1 MGMVISILG
10 TSGAFKN
17 KENPCLPDKDEKKKI
32 KYQSAKYN
40 SQVLSK
46 LSGEYKNATEFLL
59 ENYDDKFVFIG
70 TKCAIKFQK
79 KVLQS
84 SLKNKDV
91 EFVSIEDDS
100 LDDIF
105 EKILELL
112 QENDDVI
119 LDITHGF
126 RHQPIMAIFASTL
139 SQFLE
144 RKDLK
149 IIFAKEIVMFKEYT
163 YIYLD
168 EYIEITQISL
178 LLTGFIR
185 TLNFIPVKSMKLL
198 NNEVFEEFSESLLSN
213 DMRGVEIN
221 YKRLKDELTRLQ
233 KNKELKHISK
243 LIHKVEEELKLLDML
258 PFFESYQKYILLSK
272 LTVEK
277 NYLIVSLAY
286 IFESVREY
294 CSYQF
299 RDVCKTIEFKDDY
312 ERNHAV
318 MGTIG
323 GFKKDNKIV
332 EHHTKIIK
340 LNKQEFRKVNKLYQ
354 KIRKRRNDLAHINKT
369 KNFATIKEDLEKI
382 IKDVEALFNSTILN
396 EVHY

>member
-1 MGMVISILG
+1 MVISILG
-10 TSGAFKN
+10 TSGAYRIQGK
-17 KENPCLPDKDEKKKI
+17 PCLPAKDEKKKI

-40 SQVLSK
+40 SEVLAK
-46 LSGEYKNATEFLL
+46 PSGEYKNATEFLL
-59 ENYDDKFVFIG
+59 ESYDDKFVFIG
-70 TKCAIKFQK
+70 TACAIKFQK
-79 KVLQS
+79 KILKS

-112 QENDDVI
+112 QVNDDVI

-185 TLNFIPVKSMKLL
+185 TLNFIPVKSMRLL
-198 NNEVFEEFSESLLSN
+198 KNEVFEDFSESLLSN
-213 DMRGVEIN
+213 DMRGVEKN
-221 YKRLKDELTRLQ
+221 YALLKSELSRLQ
-233 KNKELKHISK
+233 HNKELKHISK
-243 LIHKVEEELKLLDML
+243 LIYKVEEELRYLDML
-258 PFFESYQKYILLSK
+258 LIPNFEPYQKYILLSQ

-294 CSYQF
+294 CAYQF
-299 RDVCKTIEFKDDY
+299 RDVCKTIDFKDDY

-318 MGTIG
+318 MGVIA
-323 GFKKDNKIV
+323 GFRKENKII
-332 EHHTKIIK
+332 ERHKKIYA
-340 LNKQEFRKVNKLYQ
+340 LNKQEFKKVNKLYQ

-369 KNFATIKEDLEKI
+369 KNFATIKEDLEKTI
-382 IKDVEALFNSTILN
+382 EQVEELFNSGVLN
-396 EVHY
+396 RINI

>member
-1 MGMVISILG
+1 M
-10 TSGAFKN
+10 
-17 KENPCLPDKDEKKKI
+17 
-32 KYQSAKYN
+32 
-40 SQVLSK
+40 
-46 LSGEYKNATEFLL
+46 
-59 ENYDDKFVFIG
+59 
-70 TKCAIKFQK
+70 
-79 KVLQS
+79 
-84 SLKNKDV
+84 
-91 EFVSIEDDS
+91 
-100 LDDIF
+100 
-105 EKILELL
+105 
-112 QENDDVI
+112 
-119 LDITHGF
+119 
-126 RHQPIMAIFASTL
+126 
-139 SQFLE
+139 
-144 RKDLK
+144 
-149 IIFAKEIVMFKEYT
+149 
-163 YIYLD
+163 D

-332 EHHTKIIK
+332 VHHTKIIK